1 MDRPSGEN
9 AGAATTATSVVL
21 SVPAMACAS
30 TSEMDRN
37 TAWNSLHKRFGRRRA
52 EMATFGIVLPL
63 NVCPSGRSILNVMT
77 GTAAAGGSSFQTSAP
92 PAAMLRSTTAAIN
105 NAVLKRERG

>member
-1 MDRPSGEN
+1 MPS
-9 AGAATTATSVVL
+9 
-21 SVPAMACAS
+21 
-30 TSEMDRN
+30 R
-37 TAWNSLHKRFGRRRA
+37 

-63 NVCPSGRSILNVMT
+63 NVCPSGRSILKVMT

-105 NAVLKRERG
+105 NAVLKRERGDEVDALKDGSVSKNFVTEMSAIRFARSFARHP